1 MLLTGYAA
9 CFSLQTPEM
18 IITPDQYMIIKNK
31 EGALVCLDTDDGG
44 TIKLHD
50 YSGGQYK
57 DSEKTLFYQN
67 VNGALVLFDKN
78 DSTTTVLD
86 DYNGGLYKNFNQN
99 LCYQNQ
105 EGGLVFFDMRYNGTF
120 TFTFN
125 DYGGGNDLEIHMIDQ
140 VLLYP
145 NSKGELVVCDTDTGS
160 VEVFND
166 GNYYQSSD
174 GTLYSIS
181 KNRLC
186 TVTRQHRDTQGS
198 EK

>member
-1 MLLTGYAA
+1 
-9 CFSLQTPEM
+9 
-18 IITPDQYMIIKNK
+18 MIIKNK